1 MIILWPSISRIK
13 KIIINFIFSKFLS
26 RVIFLNKHK
35 TWEITVLVI
44 MMKKIELSRVKN
56 KQNPRD
62 QKKKKNQERAEEK
75 QWSLT
80 FPKKIPLEIFFLVSS
95 LVMSKFR
102 TIQSIFLKQQF
113 DLLFSYQDVFY
124 GKEGNKTKNS

>member
-56 KQNPRD
+56 KQNPRN
-62 QKKKKNQERAEEK
+62 QKKKKK
-75 QWSLT
+75 I
-80 FPKKIPLEIFFLVSS
+80 KKG
-95 LVMSKFR
+95 
-102 TIQSIFLKQQF
+102 LK
-113 DLLFSYQDVFY
+113 
-124 GKEGNKTKNS
+124 KNNEV